1 MQNSQR
7 IVLICSAVL
16 FLPLATWS
24 QSPPPSESTKRNKPE
39 TTAKKSQDYSDKY
52 KNPVDSSPASGPSE
66 NKEKTNQGTT
76 ENQDQSPS
84 NWWMVKLTGLI
95 ALIYLAQL
103 VVFGLQA
110 RRLKQT
116 VEKMDEIARG
126 QSADIQASIT
136 QATRAAVAMEGVA
149 ISMAENAESMRLG
162 VAINREIADRQ
173 KIVTELQSRAYL
185 VVLFDG
191 MVVQNP
197 QTGVRF
203 EPKLK
208 LINQGNTPA
217 KNIRFAAFSDVTAFP
232 IRDDFPFSVP
242 QVLPSYSTT
251 IGPHLHKIISGVVP
265 KMYNTTEAYQ
275 LTQGVG
281 QRIISWGIVKYQD
294 AFDVERFV
302 KFGFTFFLMS
312 KENWFSADTE
322 KHNDSN

>member
-1 MQNSQR
+1 
-7 IVLICSAVL
+7 
-16 FLPLATWS
+16 
-24 QSPPPSESTKRNKPE
+24 
-39 TTAKKSQDYSDKY
+39 
-52 KNPVDSSPASGPSE
+52 
-66 NKEKTNQGTT
+66 
-76 ENQDQSPS
+76 
-84 NWWMVKLTGLI
+84 MVKLTGLI